1 MEFQG
6 QDPGS
11 TASVV
16 PTALASGGSP
26 LGFRGSAVPG
36 LQWG

>member
-6 QDPGS
+6 WDPGS

-26 LGFRGSAVPG
+26 LGFSGLAVPG
-36 LQWG
+36 LRWG